1 METPTMYRNIKV
13 FSLIASL
20 MVFSLPAAAVDDLL
34 ESVATG
40 CEKELTTFCKDVTP
54 GEGRILACLYA
65 HADKVSSRCEYA
77 VYDAAA
83 QLERAVSALTFVANE
98 CDEDIDKVCGK
109 VEGGEGRILTCL
121 KKNEDKV
128 TKRCNQAMKDIDLQL
143 D

>member
-1 METPTMYRNIKV
+1 MYRNLKT
-13 FSLIASL
+13 FALLASL
-20 MVFSLPAAAVDDLL
+20 LAFSLPATAVEDLV

-40 CEKELTTFCKDVTP
+40 CEQELSSFCKDVTP

-98 CDEDIDKVCGK
+98 CDEDIDKICAS
-109 VEGGEGRILTCL
+109 VEQGEGRILTCL

-143 D
+143 E

>member
-1 METPTMYRNIKV
+1 MYRNIKV
-13 FSLIASL
+13 IALIASL
-20 MVFSLPAAAVDDLL
+20 LAFSLPANAVEDLV

-40 CEKELTTFCKDVTP
+40 CEKELTSFCKDVTP

-65 HADKVSSRCEYA
+65 YADKVSSRCEYA

-83 QLERAVSALTFVANE
+83 QLERAISALTYVANE

-109 VEGGEGRILTCL
+109 VEQGEGRILTCL

-128 TKRCNQAMKDIDLQL
+128 TKRCNRAMKDIDLQL
-143 D
+143 H